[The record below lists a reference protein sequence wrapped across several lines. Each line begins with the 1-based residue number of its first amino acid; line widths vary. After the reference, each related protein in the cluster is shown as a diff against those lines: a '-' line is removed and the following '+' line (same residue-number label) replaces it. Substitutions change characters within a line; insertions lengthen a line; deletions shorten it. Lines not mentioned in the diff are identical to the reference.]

1 MRRQPQAL
9 GYVDNYIVIQRKGNV
24 KMAYIGIGPEEGTI
38 VEEDEAYE
46 YALERC
52 LHGTPEDQRD
62 FKELLIEWFY
72 SGNWV
77 RKEDPCSGET

>member
-1 MRRQPQAL
+1 MSAVWDFPQAL
-9 GYVDNYIVIQRKGNV
+9 RNLINIIVIEKRRNV

-38 VEEDEAYE
+38 VEDDRAYE

-52 LHGTPEDQRD
+52 LHGTPQDQRD

-77 RKEDPCSGET
+77 RKEGHG

>member
-1 MRRQPQAL
+1 
-9 GYVDNYIVIQRKGNV
+9 
-24 KMAYIGIGPEEGTI
+24 MAYIGIGPEEGTI
-38 VEEDEAYE
+38 VEEDQAYE

-52 LHGTPEDQRD
+52 LHGTPHDQQD

-72 SGNWV
+72 SGSWI